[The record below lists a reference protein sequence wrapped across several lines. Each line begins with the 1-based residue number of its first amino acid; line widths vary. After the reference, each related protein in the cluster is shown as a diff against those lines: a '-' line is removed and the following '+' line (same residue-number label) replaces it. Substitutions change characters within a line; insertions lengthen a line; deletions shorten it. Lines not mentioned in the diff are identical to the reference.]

1 MTGVSFSVL
10 GLPWIATF
18 VKSLL
23 ILTHVVVEIEA
34 EYIIL
39 DIEKIKILDT
49 RNLSGLFYEDCSA
62 LYVKTV
68 RDYLDL
74 VILLPC
80 EIKTAK
86 LLSISREYCIGIQL
100 YSIDCYNKVY
110 E

>member
-1 MTGVSFSVL
+1 MSGVSFSVL